1 MSRKVCVII
10 NPASGKGR
18 GAKAEPRI
26 RAAFGAVGVTDIRS
40 TTAKGDER
48 HVALRAIEDGVDTIV
63 AVGGDGT
70 WGNVANAILGAQA
83 PVRLAFAAAGTGNDF
98 AKTVGAPA
106 LDFAA
111 TARLA
116 VDDADMLVDVGQIEG
131 KYFLNVAGFG
141 FDIAVIEDVERITW
155 LRGNAVYLYSALRQL
170 FGYQGMTAGV
180 TTPAHGLGAERRH
193 LMLIVANGKNFGGAF
208 RIAPAASVTDGQLDA
223 VSIAVASPFR
233 RMKLFASA
241 TRGTH
246 VALPEVRIEQAPSFR
261 LAFAEPPA
269 YETDG
274 EYNRARSAVLEV
286 SCVPGALRVVTPA
299 AAITAATA
307 VIAATEAKAAAA
319 ITPAMGITPA

>member
-40 TTAKGDER
+40 TRAKGDER
-48 HVALRAIEDGVDTIV
+48 HVALRAIEEGVDTIV

-70 WGNVANAILGAQA
+70 WGNVANAILSARA
-83 PVRLAFAAAGTGNDF
+83 PVRLALAAAGTGNDF

-180 TTPAHGLGAERRH
+180 STPANGSGAERRH
-193 LMLIVANGKNFGGAF
+193 LMLIVANGKNFGGSF
-208 RIAPAASVTDGQLDA
+208 RIA
-223 VSIAVASPFR
+223 
-233 RMKLFASA
+233 
-241 TRGTH
+241 
-246 VALPEVRIEQAPSFR
+246 
-261 LAFAEPPA
+261 
-269 YETDG
+269 
-274 EYNRARSAVLEV
+274 
-286 SCVPGALRVVTPA
+286 
-299 AAITAATA
+299 
-307 VIAATEAKAAAA
+307 
-319 ITPAMGITPA
+319 